1 MARLTPDSFHS
12 DFQKILF
19 SLSTSETLTM
29 NPIKSIQRKSTQ
41 KQALFSLSL
50 ITSLLAGLIVLH
62 QPAAVAGHNAN
73 ELTTLNKGGVVVK
86 EANVIDKSKD
96 GPATVSAQILIPK
109 PPSQVW
115 PIVANPQD
123 VMSQEKKVKK
133 VQTLKQ
139 AGNSLDVAY
148 TVNYSS
154 LLPTFNYTLRLDKKQ
169 PSTITFKRLNG
180 SFKDINGSWQLTPVD
195 NGQKTILTYTLSID
209 PGFFAPKFLL
219 VQAIKNDLPTMMK
232 NVKAVVD
239 KKALAAN

>member
-1 MARLTPDSFHS
+1 M
-12 DFQKILF
+12 
-19 SLSTSETLTM
+19 
-29 NPIKSIQRKSTQ
+29 
-41 KQALFSLSL
+41 
-50 ITSLLAGLIVLH
+50 SLLVTMITLH
-62 QPAAVAGHNAN
+62 QPTAQAGHNAN
-73 ELTTLNKGGVVVK
+73 ELSTLNKGGVVVK
-86 EANVIDKSKD
+86 EANVIDKGKD
-96 GPATVSAQILIPK
+96 GPATVTAQILIPK
-109 PPSQVW
+109 PPAQVW

-154 LLPTFNYTLRLDKKQ
+154 MLPTFNYTLRLDKKQ

-180 SFKDINGSWQLTPVD
+180 SFKDINGSWQLTPID